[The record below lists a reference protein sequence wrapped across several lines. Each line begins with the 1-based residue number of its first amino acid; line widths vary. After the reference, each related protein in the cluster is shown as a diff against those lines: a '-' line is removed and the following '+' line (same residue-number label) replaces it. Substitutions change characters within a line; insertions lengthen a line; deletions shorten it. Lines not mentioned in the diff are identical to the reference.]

1 MTDQLAQHFA
11 DVIDQ
16 QNSLRAAEAE
26 QRARRR
32 EMNVRM
38 DEQEHAELVT
48 LADEL
53 EPALHEL
60 ESLFRRAGFFLPLI
74 ENITRDTETSVTLI
88 CLGEQYSLTGAES
101 GYSTPTRLYIQK
113 RQLYEGDPAGGSEW
127 QDITYHGLPPGK
139 DDPLIREVVDYFF
152 EKATEN
158 LCPAARERLNTFLHG
173 SKPAPSPA
181 QP

>member
-1 MTDQLAQHFA
+1 MTDQLAQYFA

-16 QNSLRAAEAE
+16 QNSRRVAEAE
-26 QRARRR
+26 QHARRR
-32 EMNVRM
+32 EMNARAN
-38 DEQEHAELVT
+38 DQEHRELVT

-74 ENITRDTETSVTLI
+74 ENIKRSSETSVTLI
-88 CLGEQYSLTGAES
+88 CVGEQYSLTGAES
-101 GYSTPTRLYIQK
+101 GYSTPTRLYYYV
-113 RQLYEGDPAGGSEW
+113 RQRREDDPGEW
-127 QDITYHGLPPGK
+127 GWKTIKHSGLPPGK

-152 EKATEN
+152 EKATEK
-158 LCPAARERLNTFLHG
+158 LCPAARERLNSFLHG
-173 SKPAPSPA
+173 SKGSPSPA